1 MDLEKI
7 ELHNYRQHRDLTIEF
22 TGHLIAVVGRNGSGK
37 SNFLGAIQFA
47 LTGEQP
53 PFNKSDL
60 LSWNT
65 DEGWVKFSFKHAG
78 MRCLVQRRIES
89 AGCTMKIWSGVG
101 EDEKAEEFSGAK
113 KVAEA
118 MKNVLGIDPEILKQ
132 SVFVRQTEVESCL
145 FTDPRERELNFQRLL
160 GLQDAAKVN
169 KLLGDIIT
177 GLGSPESM
185 DEAISQAQAVIDA
198 KKPEIDEL
206 TKIVAVIQEELSRLP
221 KTGDID
227 EAISERNAS
236 INRMT
241 NSIRCAKLV
250 KEHESLFEEAFAKY
264 GAVASEE
271 LPDTT
276 NMLLNLQT
284 WQGRLKLAKS
294 LGSAGKA
301 IEAAEAAYDRIFS
314 EGRPCEENKIED
326 LRKME
331 VRLKDR
337 RSEIQGELKSLGTLM
352 AACAESNGTTC
363 PLCGSAT
370 DHDISAEL
378 QGRIDSLDAELSD
391 NEHTFD
397 ELHKELVSEE
407 AKCLEYDKRL
417 DIASKNVDR
426 AKSAMDALFEQVD
439 GDIDELDES
448 KITPILDDLRKR
460 LSEANGKANEIQL
473 ARERVDSARAQWRSS
488 VAVAEKAGVENVET
502 FDEQKAMEDVKSLKE
517 EIDRLSKQ
525 RQDLFQMSTDLAGA
539 KAARDQ
545 AVKAVKET
553 EQAIE
558 RLRKKQAEND
568 EMRRKIGV
576 LTDVRDWFNYKNGPR
591 VLTRNIMAALTDSV
605 NHYLDKFGS
614 PFTVEASD
622 EGMGFRVRFCDG
634 RAVPDPLPD
643 ASMLSGGQKIAL
655 AVAFR
660 FAVYTLFSNKLGLL
674 SLDEPTA
681 YLDDE
686 TIARFGDLLQKIAQ
700 IARNSSLQ
708 ILMATHEASLAPCF
722 DQTIVI
728 GK

>member
-1 MDLEKI
+1 MILKKI
-7 ELHNYRQHRDLTIEF
+7 ELHNYRQHRDLTVDF

-53 PFNKSDL
+53 GFDKKDL
-60 LSWNT
+60 LTWGEDS
-65 DEGWVKFSFKHAG
+65 GYVKLWFSHNGKE
-78 MRCLVQRRIES
+78 CQIQRRIES
-89 AGCTMKIWSGVG
+89 AACTLKVG
-101 EDEKAEEFSGAK
+101 EEEFKGAK
-113 KVAEA
+113 ASQEA
-118 MKNVLGIDPEILKQ
+118 MLNVVGIDKEVLKQ

-177 GLGSPESM
+177 GLGTPESM
-185 DEAISQAQAVIDA
+185 DEAISQAQELVEK

-206 TKIVAVIQEELSRLP
+206 TKIVDIIQDEMAKLP
-221 KTGDID
+221 KVESID
-227 EAISERNAS
+227 EEISWRNTS
-236 INRMT
+236 INNT
-241 NSIRCAKLV
+241 QNAIKYAKLV
-250 KEHESLFEEAFAKY
+250 KEHKKLFHEAFVIYGTTAAK
-264 GAVASEE
+264 EM
-271 LPDTT
+271 PDTT
-276 NMLLNLQT
+276 NMMLNLQT
-284 WQGRLKLAKS
+284 WQNKLKLAKS
-294 LGSAGKA
+294 LDFAGKA
-301 IEAAEAAYDRIFS
+301 VESAESAYNKIFN

-331 VRLKDR
+331 GRLKER
-337 RSEIQGELKSLGTLM
+337 RSEIQGELKSLGALI
-352 AACAESNGTTC
+352 AACAESKGTTC
-363 PLCGSAT
+363 PLCGAAT
-370 DHDISAEL
+370 DHDISGEL
-378 QGRIDSLDAELSD
+378 HAKVDSLNQELED
-391 NEHTFD
+391 NEHTYD
-397 ELHKELVSEE
+397 ELHKELVNEE

-417 DIASKNVDR
+417 DVASKNVEK
-426 AKSAMDALFEQVD
+426 AKSAMDTLFDQVE
-439 GDIDELDES
+439 GDIDELDEE
-448 KITPILDDLRKR
+448 KINPVIDDLRKR
-460 LSEANGKANEIQL
+460 LSDANSVANEIQL
-473 ARERVDSARAQWRSS
+473 ARESVDSARTQWESS
-488 VAVAEKAGVENVET
+488 IAVANKAGVKNVES
-502 FDEQKAMEDVKSLKE
+502 FDEEKALDAINGLQEG
-517 EIDRLSKQ
+517 IDKLSKQ

-539 KAARDQ
+539 KAAREQ
-545 AVKAVKET
+545 AVKAVQDT
-553 EQAIE
+553 EKAIE
-558 RLRKKQAEND
+558 LLRRKQEEND

-591 VLTRNIMAALTDSV
+591 VLTRNVMSALTDSV

-614 PFTVEASD
+614 PFTVEASE

-634 RAVPDPLPD
+634 RVVPDPLPD

-686 TIARFGDLLQKIAQ
+686 TIARFGDLLQKIGQ

-722 DQTIVI
+722 DQTISI
-728 GK
+728 S

>member
-1 MDLEKI
+1 MILRKI
-7 ELHNYRQHRDLTIEF
+7 ELSNYRQHKELTVDF

-53 PFNKSDL
+53 GFDKKDL
-60 LSWNT
+60 LTWGEDSGYVRLW
-65 DEGWVKFSFKHAG
+65 FSHNGKE
-78 MRCLVQRRIES
+78 CQIQRRIES
-89 AGCTMKIWSGVG
+89 ASCTLKVG
-101 EDEKAEEFSGAK
+101 DEEFKGAK
-113 KVAEA
+113 ASQEA
-118 MKNVLGIDPEILKQ
+118 LLNVVGIDKEVLKQ

-177 GLGSPESM
+177 GLGAPESM
-185 DEAISQAQAVIDA
+185 DEAISQAQELVE
-198 KKPEIDEL
+198 KNKPEIDEL
-206 TKIVAVIQEELSRLP
+206 TKIVAAIQEEMSKLP
-221 KTGDID
+221 KAEDID
-227 EAISERNAS
+227 REISS
-236 INRMT
+236 KT
-241 NSIRCAKLV
+241 NSINATANAIKYAKLV
-250 KEHESLFEEAFAKY
+250 KDHKKLFEEAFVKFGPKA
-264 GAVASEE
+264 AEE
-271 LPDTT
+271 MPDTT

-284 WQGRLKLAKS
+284 WQNRLKLAKA
-294 LGSAGKA
+294 LDSAGKA
-301 IEAAEAAYDRIFS
+301 VESAEKTYNKIFG

-326 LRKME
+326 LKRME

-352 AACAESNGTTC
+352 AACAESKGTTC

-378 QGRIDSLDAELSD
+378 QGKVDSLNAELSD
-391 NEHTFD
+391 NEHTYE
-397 ELHKELVSEE
+397 ELHKELVNEE

-417 DIASKNVDR
+417 DIAKKNVEK

-439 GDIDELDES
+439 GDLDELDEA
-448 KITPILDDLRKR
+448 KINPILDDLRKR
-460 LSEANGKANEIQL
+460 LSEANTVANEIQL
-473 ARERVDSARAQWRSS
+473 ARESVNSARAQWESS
-488 VAVAEKAGVENVET
+488 IAVANKAGVEDVES
-502 FDEQKAMEDVKSLKE
+502 FDEQKALDSIKELKDG
-517 EIDRLSKQ
+517 IDRLSKQ
-525 RQDLFQMSTDLAGA
+525 RQDIFQMSTDLAGA
-539 KAARDQ
+539 KAAREQ
-545 AVKAVKET
+545 AVKAVQET

-558 RLRKKQAEND
+558 RLRRKQEEND

-591 VLTRNIMAALTDSV
+591 VLTRNVMSALTDSV

-614 PFTVEASD
+614 PFTVEASE

-634 RAVPDPLPD
+634 RTVPDPLPD

-722 DQTIVI
+722 DQTITI

>member
-7 ELHNYRQHRDLTIEF
+7 ELHNYRQHRDLTVEF

-89 AGCTMKIWSGVG
+89 AGCTLKVWSGVG
-101 EDEKAEEFSGAK
+101 EDEKVEEFNGAK

-118 MKNVLGIDPEILKQ
+118 MKNVLGIDPDILKQ

-177 GLGSPESM
+177 GLGTPESM
-185 DEAISQAQAVIDA
+185 DEAISQSQAIVE
-198 KKPEIDEL
+198 KTQPEIKEL
-206 TKIVAVIQEELSRLP
+206 TRIGDTIREEMSKLP
-221 KTGDID
+221 KAEDID
-227 EAISERNAS
+227 REISWRTAS
-236 INRMT
+236 INNTT
-241 NSIRCAKLV
+241 NAIKYAKLV
-250 KEHESLFEEAFAKY
+250 KEHKKLFEEAFVKY
-264 GAVASEE
+264 GPKAAEE
-271 LPDTT
+271 MPDTT

-284 WQGRLKLAKS
+284 WQNRLKLAKS
-294 LGSAGKA
+294 LDSTGKA
-301 IEAAEAAYDRIFS
+301 VEAAEAVYNKIFG

-331 VRLKDR
+331 GRLSER
-337 RSEIQGELKSLGTLM
+337 RSEIQGELKSLRTLI
-352 AACAESNGTTC
+352 AACAESKGTTC

-370 DHDISAEL
+370 DHDISGEL
-378 QGRIDSLDAELSD
+378 HAKMDVLNRELED
-391 NEHTFD
+391 NERTGD
-397 ELHKELVSEE
+397 ELHKELVNEE

-417 DIASKNVDR
+417 DIAKKNVEK
-426 AKSAMDALFEQVD
+426 AKSAMDALFDQVD
-439 GDIDELDES
+439 GDLDELDEA
-448 KITPILDDLRKR
+448 KINPVIEDLRKR
-460 LSEANGKANEIQL
+460 LSDANAVANEIQL
-473 ARERVDSARAQWRSS
+473 ARESVNSARAQWESS
-488 VAVAEKAGVENVET
+488 IAVAGRAGVKDVES
-502 FDEQKAMEDVKSLKE
+502 FDEKKALEAIEGLRE
-517 EIDRLSKQ
+517 GIDKLHKQ
-525 RQDLFQMSTDLAGA
+525 RQDLFQLSADLAGA
-539 KAARDQ
+539 TAAKDQ
-545 AVKAVKET
+545 AVKAVQET

-558 RLRKKQAEND
+558 RLRRKQAEND

-591 VLTRNIMAALTDSV
+591 VLTRNVMAALTDSV

-634 RAVPDPLPD
+634 REVPDPLPD